1 MSASRLISSIFSI
14 LLVIASA
21 PAFSFGSSVSSP
33 KPEPIPHTAKVL
45 ETMSSA
51 GYTYIR
57 VEEEGKA
64 FWIALPQT
72 QVSVGEEISFYEQM
86 LMENFTSR
94 SLNRTFDRILFVEAI
109 NKGAELPT
117 QAVAKTSPNKEPPK
131 QPVEMEKPK
140 ELGTPVGSFTVKE
153 VFEKKD
159 ELVGK
164 VIEVK
169 GKTSKLSLQIMGR
182 DWVHIED
189 GTGTKQDKN
198 NKLIFRTSQ
207 GGIAVG
213 DEVVAKGV
221 LYLNKDFGYGYFYPV
236 IVEDAVFTK

>member
-1 MSASRLISSIFSI
+1 
-14 LLVIASA
+14 
-21 PAFSFGSSVSSP
+21 
-33 KPEPIPHTAKVL
+33 
-45 ETMSSA
+45 
-51 GYTYIR
+51 
-57 VEEEGKA
+57 
-64 FWIALPQT
+64 
-72 QVSVGEEISFYEQM
+72 
-86 LMENFTSR
+86 
-94 SLNRTFDRILFVEAI
+94 
-109 NKGAELPT
+109 
-117 QAVAKTSPNKEPPK
+117 
-131 QPVEMEKPK
+131 
-140 ELGTPVGSFTVKE
+140 E

-169 GKTSKLSLQIMGR
+169 GKTSKLSQQIMGR

-189 GTGTKQDKN
+189 GTGTKQDNN
-198 NKLIFRTSQ
+198 NKLIFRTAQ

>member
-1 MSASRLISSIFSI
+1 MNTSRTVSWIFSI
-14 LLVIASA
+14 LLAFASTQACSYGNSVPALKPAAIA
-21 PAFSFGSSVSSP
+21 
-33 KPEPIPHTAKVL
+33 HTATVL

-57 VEEEGKA
+57 VEEKGKA
-64 FWIALPQT
+64 FWIALPET
-72 QVSVGEEISFYEQM
+72 QVSIGETISFYEQM

-109 NKGAELPT
+109 NKGSELPT
-117 QAVAKTSPNKEPPK
+117 QAKARPPLNTKPTEQSTEP
-131 QPVEMEKPK
+131 EKPK
-140 ELGTPVGSFTVKE
+140 ELGSPVGRFTIKQI
-153 VFEKKD
+153 FEQKD
-159 ELVGK
+159 ELAGK
-164 VIEVK
+164 VVEVK
-169 GKTSKLSLQIMGR
+169 GNVSKLSMQIMGR

-189 GTGTKQDKN
+189 GTGTKPEKN
-198 NKLIFRTSQ
+198 NKIIFRTIQ

-221 LYLNKDFGYGYFYPV
+221 LYVNKDFGYGYFYPV